1 MSEYEDRMKD
11 YVDVAERL
19 RIFKDR
25 HPEGS
30 LQPLNPHQ
38 PYDIITLGDKTFI
51 VYVAAAYRTPDDAR
65 PGVGSA
71 WEPLPGTT
79 PYTRNSELMVAETS
93 AWGRAIVAA
102 LAADSK
108 RVASLDEVR
117 ARRQPTEQLQHPSTT
132 TAPTAPPKATQSIPS
147 AVSGTGHPLA
157 TQPQINAIKAISK
170 ALGKLPPAGLDEIS
184 KGTASILIED
194 LKKEQMEQG

>member
-1 MSEYEDRMKD
+1 MSNYEDKMKD

-25 HPEGS
+25 HPEGC
-30 LQPLNPHQ
+30 LQPLNTQ
-38 PYDIITLGDKTFI
+38 EPYKIITAGDKAFI
-51 VYVAAAYRTPDDAR
+51 VYVAAAYRTPDDPR

-108 RVASLDEVR
+108 RVASLDEVK
-117 ARRQPTEQLQHPSTT
+117 ARKEQSAHPSTT
-132 TAPTAPPKATQSIPS
+132 PAPTAPPKATQSLPS